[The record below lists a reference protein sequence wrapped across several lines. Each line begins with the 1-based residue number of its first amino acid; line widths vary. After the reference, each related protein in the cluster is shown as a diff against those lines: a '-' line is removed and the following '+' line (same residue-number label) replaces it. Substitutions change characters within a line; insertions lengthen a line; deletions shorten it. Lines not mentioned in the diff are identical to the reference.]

1 LIVSSSLSSTSSASS
16 RFGSDVNEE
25 VFYNALDEVDQA
37 ESDLYHKQVARA
49 WEIVNH
55 QQQEQDVES
64 NKELSVQVS
73 STSQGNS
80 MGSTGQGD
88 SISQGD
94 SMSSTGQG
102 DGMDISKANNVQEVV
117 TSPRRTQ
124 SGKVVRYRDE

>member
-1 LIVSSSLSSTSSASS
+1 VSSSSSSTSSASS

-55 QQQEQDVES
+55 QQQEQNVES
-64 NKELSVQVS
+64 NKELSVQAS
-73 STSQGNS
+73 STGQGDS

-88 SISQGD
+88 S
-94 SMSSTGQG
+94 
-102 DGMDISKANNVQEVV
+102 MDISKANNVQEVV
-117 TSPRRTQ
+117 TSPRRTR